1 MNPNC
6 LQEKMLDVIPGLRES
21 LDANAAKRN
30 LALALRTVRKRV
42 GLTQKDIAGK
52 MSVSQ
57 AAISKLEAPT
67 GSMPMTDTI
76 QRYAAAC
83 GVVAVI
89 GFHLPSGTESFEEDE
104 IAAAMI

>member
-1 MNPNC
+1 MNPNR

-30 LALALRTVRKRV
+30 LALALRAVRKRA
-42 GLTQKDIAGK
+42 GLTQEDLAVK
-52 MSVSQ
+52 MGVSQ

-76 QRYAAAC
+76 HRYAAAC

-89 GFHLPSGTESFEEDE
+89 GFHLPSGAASFDENE